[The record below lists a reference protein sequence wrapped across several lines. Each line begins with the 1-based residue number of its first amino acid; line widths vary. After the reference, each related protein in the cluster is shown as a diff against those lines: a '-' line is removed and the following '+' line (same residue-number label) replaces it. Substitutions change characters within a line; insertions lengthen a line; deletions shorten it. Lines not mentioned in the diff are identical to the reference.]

1 MYLLIIR
8 AAVVIIAASIVAM
21 IAAALMLSTGSPWQM
36 AFLSGGAALGFS
48 VLFFNGIIPPADDS
62 TPERKKAR

>member
-1 MYLLIIR
+1 
-8 AAVVIIAASIVAM
+8 
-21 IAAALMLSTGSPWQM
+21 M

-62 TPERKKAR
+62 TPKRKRAR